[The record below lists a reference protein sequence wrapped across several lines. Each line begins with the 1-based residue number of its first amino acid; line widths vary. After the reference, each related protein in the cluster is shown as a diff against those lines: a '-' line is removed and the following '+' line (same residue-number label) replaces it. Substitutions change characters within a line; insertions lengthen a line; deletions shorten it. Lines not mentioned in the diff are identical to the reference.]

1 MRLPWIL
8 ILILTLTLVPPPTL
22 ARGGDGSPSGQTL
35 ANWTALFSE
44 STPQTD
50 LTPTSP
56 ALYQTSL
63 TSTYFAPPPTV
74 TATRLQN
81 LTPETEQ
88 PRTRGLLSSI
98 NVLNGRLVTEA
109 EMAHSEGGATWLQN
123 KIVGDTRDDA
133 AGRMLRLGITGTT
146 GSVRYG
152 ALYRSAGQAFLN
164 GPDLAVREVWGEWK
178 SGQTT
183 LRSSVG
189 QQWNNVTGDTTR
201 IRLGQ
206 TYGRL
211 GLAWKSPGLPEF
223 LLTYSNAGISSSVE
237 PLGTAPQRNHT
248 HTLEGAL
255 AYAGTTWNAR
265 LTSAYILG
273 NDLQR
278 GGAESTVRVQTL
290 TAAIRPLNTLT
301 ITPTLGYREE
311 IQDWSGTRIES
322 PSASVAVQ
330 YRHNQRVWISA
341 TGNYASTHS
350 NDRLLE
356 TQQVG
361 GKGILAWDLQ
371 RSQVWATLLS
381 FEAGYTRL
389 TNNLSPAADVK
400 DISGIIKLILAAH

>member
-1 MRLPWIL
+1 VTSTRL
-8 ILILTLTLVPPPTL
+8 
-22 ARGGDGSPSGQTL
+22 QTL
-35 ANWTALFSE
+35 A
-44 STPQTD
+44 
-50 LTPTSP
+50 
-56 ALYQTSL
+56 
-63 TSTYFAPPPTV
+63 
-74 TATRLQN
+74 
-81 LTPETEQ
+81 PETEQ
-88 PRTRGLLSSI
+88 ARTHGLLSSI
-98 NVLNGRLVTEA
+98 NLLNGLLVTEA
-109 EMAHSEGGATWLQN
+109 EMAKSEGGATWLQN
-123 KIVGDTRDDA
+123 KIPGDTREDA
-133 AGRMLRLGITGTT
+133 SGQMLRLGITGTA

-164 GPDLAVREVWGEWK
+164 GPDLAMREVWGEWK

-201 IRLGQ
+201 TRLGQ

-223 LLTYSNAGISSSVE
+223 MLTYSNTGLRSSAD
-237 PLGTAPQRNHT
+237 PLGVAPQRNHT

-255 AYAGTTWNAR
+255 AYTGAAWNAR
-265 LTSAYILG
+265 ITSAYILG
-273 NDLQR
+273 SDLQR
-278 GGAESTVRVQTL
+278 SGAENTVRMQTL

-330 YRHNQRVWISA
+330 YRHNQRLWLSA

-350 NDRLLE
+350 NDGLLD

-361 GKGILAWDLQ
+361 GKGILTWDLQ
-371 RSQVWATLLS
+371 RSQAWATLLS
-381 FEAGYTRL
+381 FKAGYNRL
-389 TNNLSPAADVK
+389 TNNASPSSADVK
-400 DISGIIKLILAAH
+400 DISGLIKLILTAH

>member
-1 MRLPWIL
+1 
-8 ILILTLTLVPPPTL
+8 
-22 ARGGDGSPSGQTL
+22 
-35 ANWTALFSE
+35 
-44 STPQTD
+44 
-50 LTPTSP
+50 
-56 ALYQTSL
+56 
-63 TSTYFAPPPTV
+63 V

-88 PRTRGLLSSI
+88 PRTHGLLSSI
-98 NVLNGRLVTEA
+98 NVLNGMLVTEA
-109 EMAHSEGGATWLQN
+109 EMAKSEGGATWLQN
-123 KIVGDTRDDA
+123 KIAGDTREDA
-133 AGRMLRLGITGTT
+133 ASRMLRLGITGTA

-164 GPDLAVREVWGEWK
+164 GPDLAMREVWGEWK

-183 LRSSVG
+183 LRSAVG

-201 IRLGQ
+201 TRQGQ

-223 LLTYSNAGISSSVE
+223 MLTYSNTGLRSSAE
-237 PLGTAPQRNHT
+237 PLGVAPQRNHT

-255 AYAGTTWNAR
+255 AYNGAAWNAR

-273 NDLQR
+273 SDLQHN
-278 GGAESTVRVQTL
+278 GAENTVRLQTF
-290 TAAIRPLNTLT
+290 TAAIRPSNTLT
-301 ITPTLGYREE
+301 ITPTLTYREE
-311 IQDWSGTRIES
+311 TQDWSGTRIES

-330 YRHNQRVWISA
+330 YRHNQRVWLSA
-341 TGNYASTHS
+341 AGNYASVHS
-350 NDRLLE
+350 SDGLID

-371 RSQVWATLLS
+371 RSQAWATLLS
-381 FEAGYTRL
+381 FEAGYNRL
-389 TNNLSPAADVK
+389 TNNLSPSADTQ

>member
-1 MRLPWIL
+1 MPLFLSL
-8 ILILTLTLVPPPTL
+8 ILILPLLL
-22 ARGGDGSPSGQTL
+22 SASLLWAGDGAMSDQIFATWSAQL
-35 ANWTALFSE
+35 SD

-50 LTPTSP
+50 LKPASP

-88 PRTRGLLSSI
+88 PRTRGLLSSMNI
-98 NVLNGRLVTEA
+98 LNGLLVTEA

-123 KIVGDTRDDA
+123 KIVGDTRDDPA
-133 AGRMLRLGITGTT
+133 SRMLRLGITGTA

-164 GPDLAVREVWGEWK
+164 GPDLAIREVWGEWT

-183 LRSSVG
+183 LRSAVG
-189 QQWNNVTGDTTR
+189 QQWNNVTGDNART
-201 IRLGQ
+201 RLGQ

-223 LLTYSNAGISSSVE
+223 MLTYSNTGLRSSAE
-237 PLGTAPQRNHT
+237 PIGVAPQRSHT

-255 AYAGTTWNAR
+255 AYTGAAWNAR
-265 LTSAYILG
+265 LASAYILG

-278 GGAESTVRVQTL
+278 NGAENTIRLQTL
-290 TAAIRPLNTLT
+290 TAAIRPSTTLT
-301 ITPTLGYREE
+301 ITPTLTYREE
-311 IQDWSGTRIES
+311 TQNWSGTRIES

-330 YRHNQRVWISA
+330 YRHNQCVWLSA
-341 TGNYASTHS
+341 AGNYASVRS
-350 NDRLLE
+350 SDRLID

-361 GKGILAWDLQ
+361 GKGVLAWDLQ
-371 RSQVWATLLS
+371 RSKAWATLLS
-381 FEAGYTRL
+381 FEAGYNRL
-389 TNNLSPAADVK
+389 TNNLSPSANVQ
-400 DISGIIKLILAAH
+400 DISGLVKLILAAH